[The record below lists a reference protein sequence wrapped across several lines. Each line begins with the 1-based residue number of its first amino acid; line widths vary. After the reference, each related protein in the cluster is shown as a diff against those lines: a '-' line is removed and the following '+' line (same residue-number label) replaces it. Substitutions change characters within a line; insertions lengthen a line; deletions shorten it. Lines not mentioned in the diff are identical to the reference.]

1 MNSSKERRVREFVR
15 QYRDIA
21 SVIGRRQWRRVYT
34 EGKTNSRANDDKD
47 LNSIIGA
54 APVQMVRFQV
64 AETIDSWIA
73 NRANEFARAVEA
85 SSLDPETKHHL
96 HILNRWDAIHATAD
110 VYKTVTEDGQKFQ
123 ELVLR
128 VDPEL
133 RRLAQNIHRAIRR
146 RHRRPRLNRISPR
159 LDRRVARVE
168 ESRAASFAGLW
179 LRLKL
184 PHRPLMYIPVH
195 DHPGRQRRNAPLA
208 NAVQLVMDRDGDI
221 SVRLFSDVTENFRE
235 SREGYQPRTA
245 ALALDFGLK
254 TMFASSA
261 GDLLGRG
268 YLEKLRYYDERLT
281 PIARHMQST
290 GLSPRKS
297 RRYRK
302 LVQRVRGF
310 IKTEVN
316 RVINRL
322 IEVHGP
328 AALTLEKLDFR
339 QPGLSRRLNRIL
351 AKCGRRVVRAK
362 LVDLKQR
369 LGVDSDECNPAYS
382 SQECSSCGF
391 VSRSNRTSQAEFIC
405 RWCGHSANADVNGAR
420 NLLARRSWPPEV
432 RRSCRKEAVLGFL
445 ACHFAERYPRAY
457 GRRADALR
465 RSAFMRN
472 NLFSVDETGRLH
484 VCQ

>member
-1 MNSSKERRVREFVR
+1 MAQGVHRR
-15 QYRDIA
+15 
-21 SVIGRRQWRRVYT
+21 
-34 EGKTNSRANDDKD
+34 KTNSRANDDKD

-73 NRANEFARAVEA
+73 NRANEFARAVEG
-85 SSLDPETKHHL
+85 SSLDPETKYCL
-96 HILNRWDAIHATAD
+96 HILNRWDAIHATSD
-110 VYKTVTEDGQKFQ
+110 VYKTVSKDGQKLQ

-146 RHRRPRLNRISPR
+146 RHRRPRLNRLSPR

-168 ESRAASFAGLW
+168 EFRAASFVGLW

-208 NAVQLVMDRDGDI
+208 NAVQLVMERDGDI
-221 SVRLFSDVTENFRE
+221 SVRLFSDVTESYRN
-235 SREGYQPRTA
+235 SREAYKPRTET
-245 ALALDFGLK
+245 LALDFGLK
-254 TMFASSA
+254 VMFATNA
-261 GDLLGRG
+261 GDLLGRSWIER
-268 YLEKLRYYDERLT
+268 LSYYDELIT
-281 PIARHMQST
+281 ACARHMQRIGQT
-290 GLSPRKS
+290 PNKS

-328 AALTLEKLDFR
+328 AALTLERLDFR
-339 QPGLSRRLNRIL
+339 QPCLSRRLNRIL

-369 LGVDSDECNPAYS
+369 LGVDSEECNPAYS

-391 VSRSNRTSQAEFIC
+391 VSRSNRTSQSEFIC

-420 NLLARRSWPPEV
+420 NLLARSAAADGRWRCVEHV
-432 RRSCRKEAVLGFL
+432 
-445 ACHFAERYPRAY
+445 
-457 GRRADALR
+457 GRRLSLASWLAGSLSDTPGRTDAGL
-465 RSAFMRN
+465 MR
-472 NLFSVDETGRLH
+472 
-484 VCQ
+484 